1 MSDGKGIAM
10 SYVPTVLQSYDP
22 KTDIDLYLPQACLRK
37 WKLAPSTL
45 TVQFGCKTAC
55 ARVKGMERSGLTLI
69 RPSLAHTLHL
79 PTGVPLLARFYA
91 SQQRL
96 VFGPYLGVLVSR
108 YDTQS
113 PAAPFGPFTSFFNEM
128 ADVCSRRGGIVCAF
142 RMQDVNW
149 DQQIVRGMIRRSGEW
164 RQTVLPLPQCIYNRL
179 VSRKREQSEAM
190 GEWIQRCKEF
200 NIPFFNEQFLNKWHV
215 HTALENE
222 PAAAEHLPRTV
233 RYYGLTDLKQMLE
246 RHRTVYAKPTNGSM
260 GRGIIRLRRTGGG
273 YQTTRPG
280 GAARAFSSISGL
292 HQYLLSRTNGKPYLL
307 QQGLPLI
314 GIQQRPTDFRVLV
327 QKDRR
332 GEWVVTSMVA
342 RLGQNSV
349 VSNVS
354 RGGAMIGPA
363 QALRICGPWAAGTR
377 PTVATLRSVAL
388 KLSRLL
394 EQSLSGRYAEFGV
407 DLGVDIRGRVWLL
420 EINSKPSKSANTVP
434 LAARE
439 EAPPRRVRPSVL
451 RMLDYAAYL
460 CGFPRT
466 AKKSKG
472 KKIRRR

>member
-22 KTDIDLYLPQACLRK
+22 KTDNDLYLPQACLRK
-37 WKLAPSTL
+37 WKLDTSTL
-45 TVQFGCKTAC
+45 TVQFGSKTAC
-55 ARVKGMERSGLTLI
+55 ARVTGMERSGLTLI

-79 PTGVPLLARFYA
+79 PMGVPLLARYYA

-108 YDTQS
+108 YNPQS
-113 PAAPFGPFTSFFNEM
+113 PAAPFGPFTSFFDEI
-128 ADVCSRRGGIVCAF
+128 ADVCLRRGGIVCVF

-149 DQQIVRGMIRRSGEW
+149 KQQIVHGMVRHNEKW

-179 VSRKREQSEAM
+179 SRKREQSEAM
-190 GEWIQRCKEF
+190 GDWIERCKEF

-222 PAAAEHLPRTV
+222 PAAAEHLPQTV
-233 RYYGLTDLKQMLE
+233 CYSGLTDLKQMLE
-246 RHRTVYAKPTNGSM
+246 QHKTVYAKPANGSM
-260 GRGIIRLRRTGGG
+260 GRGIIRLRRTAGG
-273 YQTTRPG
+273 YQTARLGSATRS
-280 GAARAFSSISGL
+280 FSSISGL
-292 HQYLLSRTNGKPYLL
+292 HRYLQNRTNGKPYLL

-314 GIQQRPTDFRVLV
+314 GIQQRPADFRVLV
-327 QKDRR
+327 QKNRK
-332 GEWVVTSMVA
+332 GEWAVTSMVA
-342 RLGQNSV
+342 RLGQNSI

-354 RGGAMIGPA
+354 RGGVMIGAA
-363 QALRICGPWAAGTR
+363 QALRVCGPWATGTR

-420 EINSKPSKSANTVP
+420 EVNSKPSKTASAIP
-434 LAARE
+434 EAARE
-439 EAPPRRVRPSVL
+439 DSSVRRVRPSVL

-466 AKKSKG
+466 AKRKQTG